1 MTHSEDK
8 LVEALKRLD
17 LESGDEVETLSGVV
31 ADMVRNQSFYLMAF
45 PWIFTLVFL
54 GVAVY
59 SAVQFFAAQ
68 APKDWAFYATL
79 FVSALIVMAILKLWF
94 YLVWLRNSLMR
105 EIKRM
110 ELRTLTELRRPTA

>member
-1 MTHSEDK
+1 
-8 LVEALKRLD
+8 
-17 LESGDEVETLSGVV
+17 LESGDEVETLAGVV
-31 ADMVRNQSFYLMAF
+31 ADMVRNQSLYLMAF
-45 PWIFTLVFL
+45 PWIFTFVFL

-59 SAVQFFAAQ
+59 SAVQFFAAHE
-68 APKDWAFYATL
+68 PKDWILYATL
-79 FVSALIVMAILKLWF
+79 FLGALIILAILKLWF

>member
-17 LESGDEVETLSGVV
+17 LESGDEVETLAGVV

-45 PWIFTLVFL
+45 PWIFTFVFL

-68 APKDWAFYATL
+68 EPKDWALYATL
-79 FVSALIVMAILKLWF
+79 FLGALIIMAILKLWF

>member
-17 LESGDEVETLSGVV
+17 VESGDEVETISGVV

-45 PWIFTLVFL
+45 PWIFTFVFL

-68 APKDWAFYATL
+68 EPKDWALYATL
-79 FVSALIVMAILKLWF
+79 FLGALIIVAILKLWF